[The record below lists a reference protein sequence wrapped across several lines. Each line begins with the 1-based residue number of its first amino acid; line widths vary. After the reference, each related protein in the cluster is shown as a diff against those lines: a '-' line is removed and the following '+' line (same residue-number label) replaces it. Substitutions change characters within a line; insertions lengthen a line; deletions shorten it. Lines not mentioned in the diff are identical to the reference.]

1 MHLVLQF
8 FVFSYPMYCIIE
20 SIILKEWVNSFTQYF
35 SYSFF
40 FKFPSRSGGKSMP
53 FKRFIQNDKG
63 ISLIEILISIVLLSI
78 LITSFLTFFPQVSSF
93 NQKTDERLT
102 SVTLAKSWLVQAQNS
117 ESTLYKQLINLTDNP
132 SASINT
138 SDLDLLTNINRN
150 SDVIELIFKENNYFI
165 HLYLYY
171 RQETLKGANTLYKI
185 RIDVF
190 DEQDKLNSHIY
201 GYITKK

>member
-1 MHLVLQF
+1 
-8 FVFSYPMYCIIE
+8 
-20 SIILKEWVNSFTQYF
+20 
-35 SYSFF
+35 
-40 FKFPSRSGGKSMP
+40 MP

-171 RQETLKGANTLYKI
+171 REETLKGANTLYKI